1 MSSEERPVASAAD
14 LAAACKNAD
23 LRRITVR
30 GSIANAPPVRLAPGQ
45 SLQGENDQAEIAF
58 AAGSDGLQLSSDNQV
73 RRIHLRANPDQ
84 RAIFND
90 TRVDRRTAEE
100 KITSFGP
107 SGIGFVNFGVV
118 NELRVRASIE
128 TFGQG
133 ARGFSGS
140 AREIE
145 IDGGIVTNGEG
156 IPPLELHGEIQSSR
170 AAGGF
175 AARGGGF
182 DRI

>member
-30 GSIANAPPVRLAPGQ
+30 GSIANAPPVRRAPGQ

-58 AAGSDGLQLSSDNQV
+58 AAGSDGLQFSSDNQV
-73 RRIHLRANPDQ
+73 R
-84 RAIFND
+84 
-90 TRVDRRTAEE
+90 
-100 KITSFGP
+100 
-107 SGIGFVNFGVV
+107 
-118 NELRVRASIE
+118 
-128 TFGQG
+128 
-133 ARGFSGS
+133 RGFSGS

-156 IPPLELHGEIQSSR
+156 IPPLELHGEIQSLR